1 MTLDKLGVKEVKA
14 DILVIGSEA
23 AGAKAGQSGG

>member
-1 MTLDKLGVKEVKA
+1 MAREDVREVKT

-23 AGAKAGQSGG
+23 AGAKARLYSIC